1 MNYDEWNEICFLLS
15 ENIKIDISENSFEL
29 NVIQALR
36 VLGWKQFSGD
46 FDIRPS
52 YQIGAANRI
61 TPDFV
66 VKSSDNYKLFVIE
79 IKQPNIPLTSTFQQQ
94 LFSYMRQLKLEYGI
108 LIGQGIQIF
117 YDGNLTEQED
127 PILLE
132 TIRFEKN
139 SEKGGKFAELFSKEN
154 FNPELLK
161 EFTLSVLE
169 KLNRKEEQK
178 KLKSKILSDNYKD
191 TLNGLIKQN
200 FINEYDGELIDTVLT
215 ELRIEIIEKNIPL
228 INSNIQIKQYS
239 QPKIKT
245 IQKGNIVIPNNTQ
258 NVTSL
263 TTTNV
268 FDRIYKTICEDL
280 KAGSI
285 NTVGSTPIIIDNEK
299 IRFGNDKRTE
309 SRKNM
314 ALLFDYFIQK
324 NKTQVSRDREDWF
337 RLINELTKGKTK
349 TIDYT
354 YYADFLQEMLN
365 RYYKFYQTKI

>member
-1 MNYDEWNEICFLLS
+1 MNYEEWNEICFLLS
-15 ENIKIDISENSFEL
+15 ENIKNDISENSFEL

-66 VKSSDNYKLFVIE
+66 IKSSDNYKLFVIE

-127 PILLE
+127 PFLLE

-139 SEKGGKFAELFSKEN
+139 SEKGVKFSELFSKEN

-161 EFTLSVLE
+161 EFTLNVLE
-169 KLNRKEEQK
+169 KLNRKEEYK
-178 KLKSKILSDNYKD
+178 KLKNNILSDNYRD
-191 TLNGLIKQN
+191 TLNGLIKQH

-215 ELRIEIIEKNIPL
+215 ELRIEIIDKNISL
-228 INSNIQIKQYS
+228 INSNITTKQYS
-239 QPKIKT
+239 QQKELNSSWALENIKNKDYTKYFFNGQTLGKNRLVLAVVKDYVEKNPATTLSQLKAMFPDSLQGRETFTTENNAKLKSDRRNFIKPHELIRLADEIVAVSTEWGLFNIKAFIEHCKRMNIDIKT
-245 IQKGNIVIPNNTQ
+245 T
-258 NVTSL
+258 L
-263 TTTNV
+263 
-268 FDRIYKTICEDL
+268 
-280 KAGSI
+280 
-285 NTVGSTPIIIDNEK
+285 
-299 IRFGNDKRTE
+299 
-309 SRKNM
+309 
-314 ALLFDYFIQK
+314 
-324 NKTQVSRDREDWF
+324 
-337 RLINELTKGKTK
+337 
-349 TIDYT
+349 
-354 YYADFLQEMLN
+354 
-365 RYYKFYQTKI
+365 